1 MIIAYRELRLLELEV
16 LKRRLKS
23 ANQMSLDLKSYIKV
37 KPEQFYGIEIDDFPA
52 RIAQTAMW
60 LMDHQMNELVGQ
72 KFGVNIPD
80 LPLVKGAHIYT
91 GNALEKNWE
100 EVVSKNELAYILGN
114 PPFVGSKMMSVDQ
127 RHDLELAF
135 GKVKGIGVLDYVTAW
150 YAKAAAYISGSK
162 IRCAFVSTNSITQG
176 EQVGILWGE
185 LLKRGIKIHFAHKTF
200 RWSNEARG
208 KAAVYCVIIGFGD
221 FNIEKKKLY
230 EYESV
235 KGEAHEISVKNIN
248 PYLVPGDD
256 VVIGSRQKPLNKV
269 PEMSF
274 GSMPNDGGNLI
285 LNEEERDDL
294 IRQESLVKK
303 FIRPLIGAQGFLNGG
318 KRYCLWLAGSDPK
331 ELKSM
336 PEVMRRIQAVRDFR
350 LKSKRPATIKLAD
363 KPALFGENHQPSS
376 NYVLIPRVSSENR
389 KYIPMGFFGK
399 ESIVGDT
406 CMSIPNATLYHFGV
420 LESEMHMTW
429 VGYVCGRLKS
439 DYRYSK
445 DIVYNNFPWPES
457 PSSEKIKAVE
467 KSAQDVLDVRAKYL
481 NNSLADL
488 YDSLTMPADLV
499 KAHKNLD
506 KAVDL
511 AYGKRALGS
520 SAERMNFL
528 FELYGKY
535 VNK

>member
-1 MIIAYRELRLLELEV
+1 M
-16 LKRRLKS
+16 
-23 ANQMSLDLKSYIKV
+23 
-37 KPEQFYGIEIDDFPA
+37 
-52 RIAQTAMW
+52 
-60 LMDHQMNELVGQ
+60 
-72 KFGVNIPD
+72 
-80 LPLVKGAHIYT
+80 
-91 GNALEKNWE
+91 
-100 EVVSKNELAYILGN
+100 
-114 PPFVGSKMMSVDQ
+114 
-127 RHDLELAF
+127 
-135 GKVKGIGVLDYVTAW
+135 
-150 YAKAAAYISGSK
+150 
-162 IRCAFVSTNSITQG
+162 
-176 EQVGILWGE
+176 
-185 LLKRGIKIHFAHKTF
+185 KRGIKIHFAHKTF